1 MQALELVSFH
11 HRRRLFI
18 SSARERNSAFCYS
31 TMAGG
36 KQKEKKERV
45 PGVYTCSL
53 NGALSP
59 LVSI

>member
-36 KQKEKKERV
+36 KQKEKERV